1 MPFWP
6 PQILPSALY
15 PLLQQGL
22 KTLFPE
28 ALWDLPPDPQKR
40 QVALTFDDG
49 PHPEYTP
56 TLLQVLQEF
65 QVPATF
71 FVLGE
76 RVQRWPHLARKIRQ
90 QSHGIGL
97 HGWQH
102 RSFTQLSRGELLQSL
117 RRSQDTLVA
126 ACGGTPEEYR
136 AVRPPNG
143 LFWPRTLTDLRSWGY
158 LPVMWSVVPED
169 WLCPPVAVV
178 VERVLNQV
186 RPGSLI
192 VLHDGV
198 QGGSQVAEVVRRLI
212 PALGEQGFDFV
223 RLTLSGSLPSCRGN

>member
-22 KTLFPE
+22 KTLFPG

-136 AVRPPNG
+136 AVRPPQRSLLAPDANRLALLGVSTGDVECGAGG
-143 LFWPRTLTDLRSWGY
+143 LALPAGGRGGGAGAQPSAARLPDCAPRR
-158 LPVMWSVVPED
+158 
-169 WLCPPVAVV
+169 
-178 VERVLNQV
+178 
-186 RPGSLI
+186 RPGGIPGSRGSPPFDPGL
-192 VLHDGV
+192 
-198 QGGSQVAEVVRRLI
+198 GGARV
-212 PALGEQGFDFV
+212 
-223 RLTLSGSLPSCRGN
+223 